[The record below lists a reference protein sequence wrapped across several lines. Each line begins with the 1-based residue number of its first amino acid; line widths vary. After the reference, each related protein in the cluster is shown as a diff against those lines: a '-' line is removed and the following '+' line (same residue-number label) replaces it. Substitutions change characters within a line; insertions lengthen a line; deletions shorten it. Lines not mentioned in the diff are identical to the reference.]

1 MKLRILRV
9 EDEIVNVEID
19 NGTIINIARRWF
31 SGDIHEDDVI
41 EFDVNRCE

>member
-19 NGTIINIARRWF
+19 NGTIIDIARRWF